1 MADLVD
7 TAAGLAADS
16 PVALLRWQRE
26 AFVRYTQGSHDVLI
40 TPADPGGLSLIERAA
55 AALRVAAIGRDNALT
70 AHYRALLRALGADPD
85 ALDAPDV
92 PPRLAA
98 ILRHVTLIATAPG
111 TVTPANLDALR
122 IAGAGPRDIVAIAQI
137 VAFVSYQVRLVAGM
151 RALAANLHA

>member
-1 MADLVD
+1 MSDLVD

-16 PVALLRWQRE
+16 PVALLRRQRE

-70 AHYRALLRALGADPD
+70 AHYRALLGADPD

-98 ILRHVTLIATAPG
+98 ILRHVTLVATAPG

-151 RALAANLHA
+151 RALAADLHA